1 MLKNQPKEKTPSFRG
16 ERVEYFQMQAVH
28 SPISISKILAHKING
43 GVRELLKSVM
53 HN

>member
-1 MLKNQPKEKTPSFRG
+1 MLKDQPKEKTLSFLG
-16 ERVEYFQMQAVH
+16 KRVEYFQMQPLQ
-28 SPISISKILAHKING
+28 SPISIWKNLAHKING